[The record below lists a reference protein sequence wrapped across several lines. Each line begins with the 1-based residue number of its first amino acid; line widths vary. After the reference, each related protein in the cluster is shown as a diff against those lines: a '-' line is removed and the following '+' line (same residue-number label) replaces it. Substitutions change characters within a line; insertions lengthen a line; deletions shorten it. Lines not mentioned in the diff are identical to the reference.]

1 MNADKLPVYQSK
13 LKQILT
19 ELIGDVEKT
28 VQSRQEEVV
37 EPAADISDGAAD
49 AYSLQLRTNLG
60 EQDWQKLKQV
70 QEALEKINNG
80 QYGICSRCEQAIPEP
95 RLDVVPFAEYCVQC
109 LSEIENEKDLDNLQ
123 QNTNRGPLN

>member
-1 MNADKLPVYQSK
+1 MNADKLPIYQSK

-19 ELIGDVEKT
+19 ELIGDVEKK

-49 AYSLQLRTNLG
+49 AYSLQLRANLG

-80 QYGICSRCEQAIPEP
+80 QYGICSRCEQAIPEL

-109 LSEIENEKDLDNLQ
+109 LSEIENEKDLENLQ
-123 QNTNRGPLN
+123 QNTDRGPLN